1 MPLYQYRPL
10 SKKRDSIRLLRL
22 LPAANHEAEIQAE
35 LLEYALD
42 EFQGSRH
49 SYEALSY
56 VWGDLS
62 NPRSIVLEGI
72 QFEVTSNLHAALLQ
86 LRDHSFPRIIWID
99 AICINQSDDAE
110 RGLQIQ
116 SMAKIY
122 GYAKSVNVWLGEAA
136 DSSDEALEAIRAVG
150 TKYEKLPEGQVTEN
164 AVISLLQRA
173 WFERVWVPPHP
184 ATNLH
189 ASH

>member
-1 MPLYQYRPL
+1 
-10 SKKRDSIRLLRL
+10 
-22 LPAANHEAEIQAE
+22 
-35 LLEYALD
+35 LD

-62 NPRSIVLEGI
+62 RTRSIFLDDV
-72 QFEVTSNLHAALLQ
+72 QFGVTSNLYAALLQ

-99 AICINQSDDAE
+99 AICINQSDDDE
-110 RGLQIQ
+110 RELQIQ

-122 GYAKSVNVWLGEAA
+122 GNAKRVNVWLGEAA
-136 DSSDEALEAIRAVG
+136 DSSDEALEAIRTAG
-150 TKYEKLPEGQVTEN
+150 MKPEKFFKGGAIEKSVTL
-164 AVISLLQRA
+164 LLQRE
-173 WFERVWVPPHP
+173 WFERVWVPPHS
-184 ATNLH
+184 ATNLD